1 MFQTLRNGDGFGDR
15 TPHLR
20 EEVVRL
26 QKALLKAGFQVA
38 NDGLFGKD
46 TEAAVRSF
54 QEERGLKV
62 DGVVGPKT
70 WRALRPRRA
79 SQLDQRYDDV
89 PGFETFHGDLSW
101 IHRWE
106 GHAGTAYWPG
116 GRSGVTLDPGYDLGF
131 HTLSEVKKLYG
142 HLLTRQQLTAL
153 DGVLGLHGQEAKEAL
168 ATGSA
173 LLNTIRVGKRE
184 ALRIM
189 PQVAVNYWTGIESR
203 FPVLG
208 RAEAP
213 WSVQTALLS
222 LAYNRGPRNRG
233 LGILGDPLTAGE
245 WLDVAD
251 RIGSMQQDHRLPGI
265 RARRRAEADLI
276 RSEMDFGQEP

>member
-1 MFQTLRNGDGFGDR
+1 MFQTLRNGDGFGDK
-15 TPHLR
+15 TPNLR

-26 QKALLKAGFQVA
+26 QKSLRKAGFDTAV
-38 NDGLFGKD
+38 DGLFGDD

-54 QEERGLKV
+54 QEAAGLTV
-62 DGVVGPKT
+62 DGIVGPKT
-70 WRALRPRRA
+70 WRALEPRRA
-79 SQLDQRYDDV
+79 DRFEGRYGHV
-89 PGFETFHGDLSW
+89 PGFGSFHGDLAW

-116 GRSGVTLDPGYDLGF
+116 GASGVTLDPGYDLGF
-131 HTLSEVKKLYG
+131 HSLPEIQELYG
-142 HLLTRQQLTAL
+142 DLLSREQLTAL
-153 DGVLGLHGQEAKEAL
+153 DGVLGLQGQEAKEAL
-168 ATGSA
+168 AASDTLRS
-173 LLNTIRVGKRE
+173 IRVGKRD

-189 PQVAVNYWTGIESR
+189 PFVAVSYWTGVEAR
-203 FPVLG
+203 FPALG
-208 RAEAP
+208 EPEAP

-233 LGILGDPLTAGE
+233 LNVLADPLGRGK
-245 WLDVAD
+245 WLELAE

-276 RSEMDFGQEP
+276 RAQMDFA